1 MITQELAEEIVK
13 EFSPTTKVTV
23 RDVEGKEGIYLEKFN
38 EIIITSDWSIAG
50 LLHEITHAVICLE
63 NAKNN
68 ICESPEYHD
77 GTFADKFTQIVNEY
91 MNKHIKDK
99 IEDIYSSLKDIEAK
113 LEKTSGNPIT
123 AFNHTEEAQA
133 GIHYLIYDVE
143 NFLNDLG

>member
-1 MITQELAEEIVK
+1 MMKLQKCKRCLQH
-13 EFSPTTKVTV
+13 
-23 RDVEGKEGIYLEKFN
+23 
-38 EIIITSDWSIAG
+38 AG
-50 LLHEITHAVICLE
+50 LLHEITHAVICLRNAE
-63 NAKNN
+63 NK
-68 ICESPEYHD
+68 IDESPKYHD
-77 GTFADKFTQIVNEY
+77 GNFADKFTQIVNEY

-123 AFNHTEEAQA
+123 AFNHTKEAQA